1 MTVIDDTVSTVSPA
15 VARGAGDFAGSRR
28 LWSLIP
34 RDLVERFRPHA
45 AAMASAMVHEI
56 RRAVPEYAKPLD
68 GPVGEDIKR
77 GVREAI
83 LCAFGEFGGVPVQG
97 GNRGEWVKVFHYL
110 GRVEFTERGNLD
122 CLQTAYRVGGRVAWR
137 HLSVFAQRYGVS
149 TEVICVCAEAV
160 FAYVDEICNL
170 SSAGFAAAQAEVEG
184 SRSRHRRV
192 LLERILSG
200 SAHSPRELADL
211 ARSAGWE
218 LPTEVTMVA
227 LSQVDGPVCLV
238 AADSGVLMDLDGPQ
252 PYVLLPGDVPLPDLA
267 LPEVRAAMGPKV
279 PLADAA
285 TSLRWARRTLDLM
298 GRGVLPAAAV
308 LRWEDHLATMW
319 LHSDEFLLSALASRN
334 LAPLDGLTPKQ
345 RSRMSE
351 TLLAWLK
358 ARGGAP
364 DVAAQLGVHPQTA
377 RYRIRQ
383 LEELFGKSLD
393 DPAQRFALEITLRA
407 QQSAEATGDQLA
419 ARRATA

>member
-1 MTVIDDTVSTVSPA
+1 MTVIDDTVSTVSPVLA
-15 VARGAGDFAGSRR
+15 HGAGDFAGSRR

-34 RDLVERFRPHA
+34 PDLVERFRPHA
-45 AAMASAMVHEI
+45 TAMASAMVHEI
-56 RRAVPEYAKPLD
+56 RRAVPEYARPLD
-68 GPVGEDIKR
+68 GPVGEDIR
-77 GVREAI
+77 QGVRQAV
-83 LCAFGEFGGVPVQG
+83 LCAFSDFSGIPRQG
-97 GNRGEWVKVFHYL
+97 SRGDWIRMFHHL
-110 GRVEFTERGNLD
+110 GRVEFAERGNLD

-137 HLSVFAQRYGVS
+137 HLSAFAQRHGVS
-149 TEVICVCAEAV
+149 SEVICVCAEAV
-160 FAYVDEICNL
+160 FAYVDEICTL
-170 SSAGFAAAQAEVEG
+170 SGAGYAAAQAEAEG

-200 SAHSPRELADL
+200 AARSPRAMAELAQ
-211 ARSAGWE
+211 SAGWP
-218 LPTEVTMVA
+218 LPSEVTMVA
-227 LSQVDGPVCLV
+227 LSEVDGPLCLV
-238 AADSGVLMDLDGPQ
+238 SADADILMDLDGPQ
-252 PYVLLPGDVPLPDLA
+252 PYLLLPGDVPVPDPA
-267 LPEVRAAMGPKV
+267 LPETRAAVGPKV

-298 GRGVLPAAAV
+298 GRGVLPGTAV
-308 LRWEDHLATMW
+308 QRWDDHLATMW
-319 LHSDEFLLSALASRN
+319 LHSDQFLLSAMAARN

-345 RSRMSE
+345 RSRMSA

-393 DPAQRFALEITLRA
+393 DPAQRFALEVTLRA
-407 QQSAEATGDQLA
+407 QQFAEAPGDQLA

>member
-1 MTVIDDTVSTVSPA
+1 MTVIDDTVSPVSP
-15 VARGAGDFAGSRR
+15 VPTRGAGDFAGSRR

-56 RRAVPEYAKPLD
+56 RRAIPEYAQPLD

-83 LCAFGEFGGVPVQG
+83 LCAFSELNGIPEQ
-97 GNRGEWVKVFHYL
+97 RGSRGDWVKVFHYL
-110 GRVEFTERGNLD
+110 GRVEFSERGNLD

-137 HLSVFAQRYGVS
+137 HLSLFAQRYGVS

-160 FAYVDEICNL
+160 FAYVDEICTL
-170 SSAGFAAAQAEVEG
+170 SSAGFVAAQAEVEG
-184 SRSRHRRV
+184 SRTRHRRV

-211 ARSAGWE
+211 ARSASWE

-227 LSQVDGPVCLV
+227 LSRVDGPLCLV
-238 AADSGVLMDLDGPQ
+238 SGDSGVLMDLDGPQ
-252 PYVLLPGDVPLPDLA
+252 PHLLLPGDTPLPDLA
-267 LPEVRAAMGPKV
+267 AEVRAAVGPKV
-279 PLADAA
+279 SLADAA

-298 GRGVLPAAAV
+298 DRGVVPDAV
-308 LRWEDHLATMW
+308 VQRWDEHLATMW
-319 LHSDEFLLSALASRN
+319 LHSDEFLLSAMAARN
-334 LAPLDGLTPKQ
+334 LSPLDGLTPKQ

-407 QQSAEATGDQLA
+407 QQAAEASGDQLA